1 VTRIHQSPPVL
12 RADAMLGFSTLELEA
27 LQVSLRVSLWSVT
40 WSFPFALGVAWLL
53 ARHDFR
59 GKTVLNAV
67 IHIPLVVPP
76 VVIGYLLLVLLGR
89 QGIIGG
95 WLNDWFGVALVFTWQ
110 GAAVAASVV
119 AFPLFV
125 RPIRQ
130 ALEAVDPRL
139 EEAAQTLGA
148 NRRQAFIA
156 VTLPIVMPGIV
167 TGSLLFFARA
177 LGEFGATI
185 TFAANIP
192 GETQTLPL
200 ALYTATQT
208 PGGDPVAMRLV
219 VLSLLLALSALL
231 VSEWL
236 ARRSHFSVRG

>member
-1 VTRIHQSPPVL
+1 MQWQRPL
-12 RADAMLGFSTLELEA
+12 RRDKEMFGFSALELEA
-27 LQVSLRVSLWSVT
+27 LQVSLKVSLWSIV
-40 WSFPFALGVAWLL
+40 WSLPLAVGISWLL
-53 ARHDFR
+53 ARKEFM
-59 GKTVLNAV
+59 GKSLLNAI

-89 QGIIGG
+89 QGVIGAA
-95 WLNDWFGVALVFTWQ
+95 LYEWFGIGLVFTWQ
-110 GAAVAASVV
+110 AAAIAASVV

-130 ALEAVDPRL
+130 AMEAVDPRL
-139 EEAAQTLGA
+139 EEAAVTLGA
-148 NRRQAFIA
+148 GRRQAFFA
-156 VTLPIVMPGIV
+156 VTLPMVIPGII
-167 TGSLLFFARA
+167 TGALLFFARA

-208 PGGDPVAMRLV
+208 PGGDPIAMRLV
-219 VLSLLLALSALL
+219 ILSLLLAMMALL
-231 VSEWL
+231 ASEWL
-236 ARRSHFSVRG
+236 ARRSNIRLLGK

>member
-1 VTRIHQSPPVL
+1 
-12 RADAMLGFSTLELEA
+12 MLGFSSLELDA
-27 LQVSLRVSLWSVT
+27 LQISLTISLWSVT
-40 WSFPFALGVAWLL
+40 WSFPVALGTAWLL
-53 ARHDFR
+53 ARKEFR
-59 GKTVLNAV
+59 GKALLNAV

-89 QGIIGG
+89 QGIVGA
-95 WLNDWFGVALVFTWQ
+95 WLNDWFDIGLVFTWQ
-110 GAAVAASVV
+110 GAAIAASVV

-130 ALEAVDPRL
+130 ALEGVDPRL
-139 EEAAQTLGA
+139 EEAAITLGA
-148 NRRQAFIA
+148 DRRQAFFA
-156 VTLPIVMPGIV
+156 VTLPIVMPGII
-167 TGSLLFFARA
+167 TGALLFFARA

-208 PGGDPVAMRLV
+208 PGGDPIAMRLV
-219 VLSLLLALSALL
+219 VLSLVLALAALLA
-231 VSEWL
+231 SEWL
-236 ARRSHFSVRG
+236 SRRSNFRLRGG

>member
-1 VTRIHQSPPVL
+1 
-12 RADAMLGFSTLELEA
+12 MLGFTSLELEA
-27 LQVSLRVSLWSVT
+27 LQVSLQVSLWSVT
-40 WSFPFALGVAWLL
+40 WSLPIAMGAAWLL
-53 ARHDFR
+53 ARKDFR
-59 GKTVLNAV
+59 GKALFNAV

-89 QGIIGG
+89 QGIVGS
-95 WLNDWFGVALVFTWQ
+95 WLHDWFGIGLVFTWQ

-139 EEAAQTLGA
+139 EEAAITLGA
-148 NRRQAFIA
+148 NRRQAFFA

-167 TGSLLFFARA
+167 TGALLFFSRA

-208 PGGDPVAMRLV
+208 PGGDPMAMRLV
-219 VLSLLLALSALL
+219 TLSLLLALGALL

-236 ARRSHFSVRG
+236 ARRAHLRVRG

>member
-1 VTRIHQSPPVL
+1 MFAFSP
-12 RADAMLGFSTLELEA
+12 LEMEA
-27 LQVSLRVSLWSVT
+27 LRVSLKVSFWSVV
-40 WSFPFALGVAWLL
+40 WSFPVALALAWLL
-53 ARHDFR
+53 ARKDFT
-59 GKTVLNAV
+59 GKAVLNAV

-76 VVIGYLLLVLLGR
+76 VVIGYLLLILLGR
-89 QGIIGG
+89 QGAIGRL
-95 WLNDWFGVALVFTWQ
+95 LNDWFGVGLVFTWQ
-110 GAAVAASVV
+110 GAAIAASVV

-139 EEAAQTLGA
+139 EEAAITLGA
-148 NRRQAFIA
+148 DRRQAFFA
-156 VTLPIVMPGIV
+156 VTLPIVLPGVI
-167 TGSLLFFARA
+167 TGALLFFARA

-208 PGGDPVAMRLV
+208 PGGDPIALRLV
-219 VLSLLLALSALL
+219 FLSLALAVAALL
-231 VSEWL
+231 LSEWL
-236 ARRSHFSVRG
+236 TRRSSTVRRPEVW

>member
-1 VTRIHQSPPVL
+1 
-12 RADAMLGFSTLELEA
+12 MLGFTALELDA
-27 LQVSLRVSLWSVT
+27 LQVSLKVSLWSAL
-40 WSFPFALGVAWLL
+40 WSFPIALGVAWIL
-53 ARHDFR
+53 ARKEFA
-59 GKTVLNAV
+59 GKAILNAV

-89 QGIIGG
+89 QGALGQ
-95 WLNDWFGVALVFTWQ
+95 LLYDWFGVGLVFTWQ
-110 GAAVAASVV
+110 GAAIAASVV

-139 EEAAQTLGA
+139 EEAAVTLGA
-148 NRRQAFIA
+148 DRRQAFFA
-156 VTLPIVMPGIV
+156 VTLPMVLPGVI
-167 TGSLLFFARA
+167 TGALLFFARA

-208 PGGDPVAMRLV
+208 PGGDSMALRLV
-219 VLSLLLALSALL
+219 FLSLALAVGALL

-236 ARRSHFSVRG
+236 TRRSNATRQMREW

>member
-1 VTRIHQSPPVL
+1 MF
-12 RADAMLGFSTLELEA
+12 AFSSIEIEA
-27 LQVSLRVSLWSVT
+27 LQVSLRISLWSVAFT
-40 WSFPFALGVAWLL
+40 LPLALSIAWLL
-53 ARHDFR
+53 ARKNFM
-59 GKTVLNAV
+59 GKSILNAI

-76 VVIGYLLLVLLGR
+76 VVIGYLLLVVLGR
-89 QGIIGG
+89 QGIIGSF
-95 WLNDWFGVALVFTWQ
+95 LYDWFGIGLVFTWQ
-110 GAAVAASVV
+110 GAAIAASVV

-130 ALEAVDPRL
+130 ALETVDHRF

-148 NRRQAFIA
+148 NRYQAFLA
-156 VTLPIVMPGIV
+156 VTLPIVMPGV
-167 TGSLLFFARA
+167 LTGALLFFARA

-192 GETQTLPL
+192 GATQTLPL

-219 VLSLLLALSALL
+219 ALSLILATVALL
-231 VSEWL
+231 LSEWL
-236 ARRSHFSVRG
+236 ARHAHMRLRG

>member
-1 VTRIHQSPPVL
+1 
-12 RADAMLGFSTLELEA
+12 MFSFTPLELEA
-27 LQVSLRVSLWSVT
+27 LQVSLKVSVWSVV
-40 WSFPFALGVAWLL
+40 WSFPVALAMAWLL
-53 ARHDFR
+53 ARKDFR
-59 GKTVLNAV
+59 GKALLNAV

-89 QGIIGG
+89 QGAIGSF
-95 WLNDWFGVALVFTWQ
+95 LNDWFGIGLVFTWQ
-110 GAAVAASVV
+110 GAAIAASVV

-139 EEAAQTLGA
+139 EEAAVTLGA
-148 NRRQAFIA
+148 DQRQAFFA
-156 VTLPIVMPGIV
+156 VTLPIVLPGVI
-167 TGSLLFFARA
+167 TGALLFFARA

-208 PGGDPVAMRLV
+208 PGGDPIALRLV
-219 VLSLLLALSALL
+219 FLSLALAVAALL
-231 VSEWL
+231 LSEWL
-236 ARRSHFSVRG
+236 TRRSSTVRRPEVW

>member
-1 VTRIHQSPPVL
+1 
-12 RADAMLGFSTLELEA
+12 MLGFSALELEA
-27 LQVSLRVSLWSVT
+27 LQISLKVSLWSVT
-40 WSFPFALGVAWLL
+40 WSFPFALGAAWLL
-53 ARHDFR
+53 ARKDFR
-59 GKTVLNAV
+59 GKAIFNAI
-67 IHIPLVVPP
+67 IHVPLVVPP

-89 QGIIGG
+89 QGVVGG
-95 WLNDWFGVALVFTWQ
+95 WLHNWFDIGLVFTWQ
-110 GAAVAASVV
+110 GAAIAASVV

-139 EEAAQTLGA
+139 EEAAVTLGA
-148 NRRQAFIA
+148 DRRQAFFA
-156 VTLPIVMPGIV
+156 VTLPIVMPGII
-167 TGSLLFFARA
+167 TGALLFFARA

-208 PGGDPVAMRLV
+208 PGGDSIAMRLV
-219 VLSLLLALSALL
+219 LLSLLLAVAAL
-231 VSEWL
+231 VASEWL
-236 ARRSHFSVRG
+236 SRRSHFRLRGG

>member
-1 VTRIHQSPPVL
+1 
-12 RADAMLGFSTLELEA
+12 MLGFSPLELEA
-27 LQVSLRVSLWSVT
+27 LQISLKVSIWSAV
-40 WSFPFALGVAWLL
+40 WSFPLALFVAWLL
-53 ARHDFR
+53 ARKQFP
-59 GKTVLNAV
+59 GKAVLNAV

-76 VVIGYLLLVLLGR
+76 VVIGYLLLVVLGR
-89 QGIIGG
+89 QGVFGAV
-95 WLNDWFGVALVFTWQ
+95 LYDWFGIALVFTWQ
-110 GAAVAASVV
+110 GAAIAASVV

-130 ALEAVDPRL
+130 ALEAVDPKL
-139 EEAAQTLGA
+139 EEAAVTLGA
-148 NRRQAFIA
+148 DQRQAFFA

-167 TGSLLFFARA
+167 TGALLFFARA

-208 PGGDPVAMRLV
+208 PDGDSIAMRLV
-219 VLSLLLALSALL
+219 FLSLALAITALL
-231 VSEWL
+231 FSEWL
-236 ARRSHFSVRG
+236 SRRANTTRRAEAW

>member
-1 VTRIHQSPPVL
+1 MPKEDGDVF
-12 RADAMLGFSTLELEA
+12 GFTAIELDA
-27 LQVSLRVSLWSVT
+27 LQVSLRVSLWSAVWT
-40 WSFPFALGVAWLL
+40 FPIALFVGWVL
-53 ARHDFR
+53 ARKEFT
-59 GKTVLNAV
+59 GKAVINAV

-89 QGIIGG
+89 QGIVGS
-95 WLNDWFGVALVFTWQ
+95 WLADWFGIGLVFTWQ

-130 ALEAVDPRL
+130 ALETVDPRL

-148 NRRQAFIA
+148 NRGQAFFA
-156 VTLPIVMPGIV
+156 VTLPIVTPGV
-167 TGSLLFFARA
+167 LTGALLFFARA

-208 PGGDPVAMRLV
+208 PGGDPIAMRLV
-219 VLSLLLALSALL
+219 LLSLLLALSALF

-236 ARRSHFSVRG
+236 ARRAHLRLRG

>member
-1 VTRIHQSPPVL
+1 
-12 RADAMLGFSTLELEA
+12 MFGFSAIEIDA
-27 LQVSLRVSLWSVT
+27 LQVSLKVSFWSAF
-40 WSFPFALGVAWLL
+40 WSFPIALSVAWLL
-53 ARHDFR
+53 ARKEFT
-59 GKTVLNAV
+59 GKAVLNAV

-76 VVIGYLLLVLLGR
+76 VVIGYLLLILLGR
-89 QGIIGG
+89 QGVIGQI
-95 WLNDWFGVALVFTWQ
+95 LDDWFGIGLVFTWQ
-110 GAAVAASVV
+110 GAAIAASVV

-139 EEAAQTLGA
+139 EEAAITLGA
-148 NRRQAFIA
+148 DRRQAFFA
-156 VTLPIVMPGIV
+156 VTLPMVMPGIV
-167 TGSLLFFARA
+167 TGALLFFARA

-208 PGGDPVAMRLV
+208 PGGDPIALRLV
-219 VLSLLLALSALL
+219 FLSLVLAMAALL
-231 VSEWL
+231 ISEWL
-236 ARRSHFSVRG
+236 ARRSSAIKRAEVW